1 MKSIVLALILG
12 FASLASAENKVY
24 EVKGMHCG
32 GCVKS
37 IKAKVCQLPGVDTCN
52 VEVGKV
58 TLTSKADAKLDDEAV
73 KAAVKS
79 AGEYEVQKVEVK
91 K

>member
-1 MKSIVLALILG
+1 MKSLLAILTICLG
-12 FASLASAENKVY
+12 SYAMAESKVY

-37 IKAKVCQLPGVDTCN
+37 IKAKVCQLPGVESCS
-52 VEVGKV
+52 VEIGKV
-58 TLTSKADAKLDDEAV
+58 SLTSKTDTQLDD
-73 KAAVKS
+73 KAIAEAVKS
-79 AGEYEVQKVEVK
+79 AGEYEIKKVEVK